1 MKHRTYLAGAD
12 MGVVQGNAGVSS
24 PGCEHPACPGH
35 QPCVLQREPT
45 ASLNLAG
52 QVHGG
57 GYPATERLG
66 LRGPCLSG
74 LPFEA
79 EEHSHIP
86 AGQKCKLPMRLLG
99 IPRAKCQRNR

>member
-1 MKHRTYLAGAD
+1 MKHRTYLVGAD

-24 PGCEHPACPGH
+24 PSREHPACPGH
-35 QPCVLQREPT
+35 QPCVLQWELT

-57 GYPATERLG
+57 GYPATEILG
-66 LRGPCLSG
+66 LRRPCLSGLSG

-79 EEHSHIP
+79 EEHNHIP
-86 AGQKCKLPMRLLG
+86 MGQKCKFLHEAAG
-99 IPRAKCQRNR
+99 HY